1 MRRTV
6 LRGVAVLAVIGAL
19 VAAVLLSGSSG
30 QGEGKAAPELPRQVL
45 VPPRQTLASLRGKP
59 AAVNFWASWCEPCR
73 KESPDLQSLYRSL
86 HGRAGLVGVDYSD
99 SAGNARDFIDE
110 FGLGYPMLS
119 DPDGKVGDAYGVT
132 GLPATAILDT
142 QGRIVTLLRGPQ
154 TAASVRKALS
164 QAKNT
169 TS

>member
-1 MRRTV
+1 MRKAV
-6 LRGVAVLAVIGAL
+6 LRTVAVLAVIVAL

-30 QGEGKAAPELPRQVL
+30 GGEGKPAPELPRQVL

-73 KESPDLQSLYRSL
+73 KESPDLQRLYRSL

-99 SAGNARDFIDE
+99 AAGSAHDFIDQH
-110 FGLGYPMLS
+110 GLEYPMLS
-119 DPDGKVGDAYGVT
+119 DPDGKVGDRYGVT
-132 GLPATAILDT
+132 GLPATAIIDSR
-142 QGRIVTLLRGPQ
+142 GRIVELLRGPQ
-154 TAASVRKALS
+154 TAATVRNALS
-164 QAKNT
+164 QAKNA